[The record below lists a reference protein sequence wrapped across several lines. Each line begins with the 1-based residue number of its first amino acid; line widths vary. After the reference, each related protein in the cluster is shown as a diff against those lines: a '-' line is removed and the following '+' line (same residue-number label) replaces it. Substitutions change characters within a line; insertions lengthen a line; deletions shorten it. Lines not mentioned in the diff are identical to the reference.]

1 MDSAFWLSLCPC
13 DFILLIHK
21 WSVSSGQLQVA
32 MSCLC
37 GSFQQVP
44 LTHYRTPMPK
54 STTMD
59 GNIMDGFLL
68 CYGVGLASPEGR
80 TWFPEIGQM
89 LSEISIPKRDEDT
102 AKKGPQSFR
111 YSVCKANSCPGP

>member
-1 MDSAFWLSLCPC
+1 MSAFIAGLQTYQAKRVEKWTLHSGCLCAPC
-13 DFILLIHK
+13 DFILLMHK

-32 MSCLC
+32 MSYLC

-59 GNIMDGFLL
+59 GNTMDGFLL
-68 CYGVGLASPEGR
+68 CYGVGLASSEGCG
-80 TWFPEIGQM
+80 FQ
-89 LSEISIPKRDEDT
+89 K
-102 AKKGPQSFR
+102 
-111 YSVCKANSCPGP
+111 

>member
-32 MSCLC
+32 MSYLC

-59 GNIMDGFLL
+59 GNTMDGFLL
-68 CYGVGLASPEGR
+68 CYGVGLASSEGCG
-80 TWFPEIGQM
+80 FQ
-89 LSEISIPKRDEDT
+89 K
-102 AKKGPQSFR
+102 
-111 YSVCKANSCPGP
+111 